1 MKITVGLIISVVLL
15 SACGGGSSD
24 SATPVAKEDPK
35 LSGIY
40 QSSDAVMLVD
50 TSLNNGVIAADSSGN
65 VFTFDAVTQNNNEL
79 NLKGVHLWSPAVDFY
94 DSSLGLE
101 ISFTGNVANAMAT
114 IDNKSFVHTFKKQAD
129 SLPLNKLVGTH
140 TNEAD
145 GSTWTIDANGNLT
158 INGMCTFTGK
168 ITAKDYYYKAT
179 ADATGCSSST
189 YDGKYEGYALT
200 INESDHMYFVGALYN
215 DLNMVWAQLDCNY
228 PSL

>member
-1 MKITVGLIISVVLL
+1 MKKAVGLIVSVVLL
-15 SACGGGSSD
+15 SACGSDESS
-24 SATPVAKEDPK
+24 SSTTPALKQDPK

-40 QSSDAVMLVD
+40 QSSDAVMLID
-50 TSLNNGVIAADSSGN
+50 TSIKNGVIAADSSGN
-65 VFTFDAVTQNNNEL
+65 VFTFDTVTQNNNEL
-79 NLKGVHLWSPAVDFY
+79 NLKGVHLWSSSFDFY
-94 DSSLGLE
+94 DSSLGLAV
-101 ISFTGNVANAMAT
+101 SFNGNVASTMAT
-114 IDNKSFVHTFKKQAD
+114 IDNKPFVHTFKKKAD

-189 YDGKYEGYALT
+189 YDGQYEGYALT
-200 INESDHMYFVGALYN
+200 VNESGHMYFTGALYN
-215 DLNMVWAQLDCNY
+215 DDNMVWGSVRL
-228 PSL
+228 